1 MNVKVDNG
9 KPGRRVAYQP
19 VVSSSTSATSVFSL
33 EEQDGGFECNADDG
47 RGKCCRVA
55 RFPLCPG
62 GPAWRTRRGGFSQ
75 ASHRRGNADLGGA
88 GGRLHV
94 AQTWWRARVA
104 LARQCR

>member
-19 VVSSSTSATSVFSL
+19 VVSSGTSATSVFSL
-33 EEQDGGFECNADDG
+33 EEQDGRLESNADDG
-47 RGKCCRVA
+47 RGKCRRVA

-62 GPAWRTRRGGFSQ
+62 GPAWQTRRGGFSQ

-88 GGRLHV
+88 GGGLPVGQSRGG
-94 AQTWWRARVA
+94 
-104 LARQCR
+104 